1 MMLGLISVL
10 AMNFV
15 QEPPVTAAKQ
25 VGTAWTI
32 SPEKSMKWDGV
43 EYTPIGLCLPG
54 DVAQI
59 RDAQAKG
66 ITSFVIDLSLDSLE
80 LPSVVQTL
88 EAGGSK
94 YFIRV
99 SSPAPA
105 AKVWVVEPG
114 SYRQLMTDRRTFNLN
129 LPGTE
134 EALAT
139 LVNRRSIDVRWSE
152 RLKARD
158 GNLSFEADARGL
170 DQVMLLYPLQKS
182 PVLPDFWDGWD
193 QHRDNLLRTIQA
205 AKLGRGFRG
214 LINPVG
220 SASLFPGEDLPS
232 VPASE
237 IFQLELEQLLQL
249 RYGTIDKALES
260 WALRANDIRSFKR
273 LSRLFPLWS
282 GRRGFGGF
290 YDPKLDKIHI
300 ADSVRSKAWKDIQD
314 AASET
319 MHRRINRL
327 VTALQSQFD
336 APVIQNFTG
345 WQGPWARSS
354 TALNGISIEFGRKS
368 NEDASAKQ
376 GRAAG
381 ALAGWIKPGLMV
393 AISDLPNQEGQRLP
407 LERSIQ
413 EGMPLGVSGWFFKP
427 GRPEDVAEVAAASAA
442 AERLWAGH
450 GTNVR
455 LLPFPEAARG
465 VVQPQALSSRV
476 WWVPGPGT
484 GERLFLEGGIEGYRY
499 QWGSDRFI
507 ALWAAE
513 PKRVRFKAADPR
525 KLSFESID
533 GSLPD
538 ARVRGRNEIEVTLTR
553 LPLLI
558 RDPEEVPAPMDSFSQ
573 TAGRVQAL
581 VESFGSQVDVG
592 GQASNV
598 LSECLRGFNTQP
610 GGSLVKLLDLLN
622 VVGTRVAPYAWT
634 EAELIAEH
642 TFSDIDEEA
651 GASRGR
657 VLTGVSR
664 LAPLEAGFNYG
675 ARIRQAGS
683 HEVWVAGKFSPEALA
698 SMTMAVGGTAI
709 QVDPRMTQA
718 YGKDLAWYRI
728 GAVDLQSGITQ
739 VKMNLTAP
747 AGDLVMVDSILLSPR
762 PFTPNGPIP
771 PMAWVSEIKTQG
783 RGSGGLPS
791 TPPKPPASRPTP

>member
-1 MMLGLISVL
+1 MLGLISVL

-15 QEPPVTAAKQ
+15 QEPPATAAKQ

-32 SPEKSMKWDGV
+32 SSEKSVKWDGV

-54 DVAQI
+54 DVSQI

-66 ITSFVIDLSLDSLE
+66 ITSFVIDLELDSLE
-80 LPSVVQTL
+80 WPSVVQAL
-88 EAGGSK
+88 EAAGSK

-99 SSPAPA
+99 SSPAPSA
-105 AKVWVVEPG
+105 RVWVVEPG

-152 RLKARD
+152 RVKAKD
-158 GNLSFEADARGL
+158 DTLSFEADARGL

-220 SASLFPGEDLPS
+220 SASLFPGEDIPS

-249 RYGTIDKALES
+249 RYGTVDKALEA

-300 ADSVRSKAWKDIQD
+300 ADSVKSKAWKDIQD

-354 TALNGISIEFGRKS
+354 TALNGISIEIGGKDS
-368 NEDASAKQ
+368 EEASALQ

-381 ALAGWIKPGLMV
+381 ALAGWIKPGIMM
-393 AISDLPNQEGQRLP
+393 AIADLPSQEGQRLP
-407 LERSIQ
+407 VERSIQ
-413 EGMPLGVSGWFFKP
+413 EGMPLGFSGWFFKP
-427 GRPEDVAEVAAASAA
+427 GRPDDIAEVAAASAA

-484 GERLFLEGGIEGYRY
+484 GERLSLESGIEGYRY
-499 QWGSDRFI
+499 QWGSERFI
-507 ALWAAE
+507 ALWSDE
-513 PKRVRFKAADPR
+513 PKRVRFRAADPR
-525 KLSFESID
+525 KITFETID
-533 GSLPD
+533 GSQTD
-538 ARVRGRNEIEVTLTR
+538 ARVRGRNEVEVTLSR
-553 LPLLI
+553 LPVLI
-558 RDPEEVPAPMDSFSQ
+558 QNPEEVPAPMDSFNLA
-573 TAGRVQAL
+573 AGRVQSL
-581 VESFGSQVDVG
+581 VEVFGNQVDVG
-592 GQASNV
+592 GQSSNV

-610 GGSLVKLLDLLN
+610 GGSLVKLMDLLN
-622 VVGTRVAPYAWT
+622 VVGPRVAPYAWT
-634 EAELIAEH
+634 EAEQIAEH
-642 TFSDIDEEA
+642 TFTDVDEEA

-657 VLTGVSR
+657 VLSGISR
-664 LAPLEAGFNYG
+664 LAPLKAGLNYG

-683 HEVWVAGKFSPEALA
+683 HEIWVAGRFSPEALA
-698 SMTMAVGGTAI
+698 GMTLSVAGNPVS
-709 QVDPRMTQA
+709 VDARLVQN
-718 YGKDLAWYRI
+718 YGRDLAWHRV
-728 GAVDLQSGITQ
+728 GVADLQAGITQ
-739 VKMNLTAP
+739 VKLNLSAP
-747 AGDLVMVDSILLSPR
+747 IGDLVIVDSILLTPR

-771 PMAWVSEIKTQG
+771 PMAWISEVKSQG

-791 TPPKPPASRPTP
+791 SPPKLPVSRPTQ